1 MNQPKP
7 RPLRP
12 PVAELPVSQVVADF
26 ERDRRS
32 FLRRRR
38 GRTLI
43 GALVFSVLLLASL
56 HQSQFFNSDIGGDP
70 LGRIGAFLARMNP
83 GLAPDA
89 LFLNRAT
96 KGSLASWLYD
106 LPLWLRLGWQT
117 VEMATL
123 GTFIGGVGGLGASFL
138 CARNL
143 MPIPFVR
150 FVVRRGLEMIRA
162 VPELILAL
170 VLVSAFGVGPLAGII
185 TLAISTMGG
194 LGKLFSEINEE
205 VDPRQLEA
213 MDASGAGLFGKIRYG
228 VVPQVLPNYASY
240 LLLRLEGNL
249 AAAAALGI
257 VGAGGIGIE
266 LQRAITYTEFDTYL
280 AILLLMVGLIF
291 VIDIASEAIRHR
303 LIRLGGAQ

>member
-1 MNQPKP
+1 M
-7 RPLRP
+7 
-12 PVAELPVSQVVADF
+12 VADF
-26 ERDRRS
+26 ERDRRA

-38 GRTLI
+38 WETLV
-43 GALVFSVLLLASL
+43 GTLVFSALLFVSFQ
-56 HQSQFFNSDIGGDP
+56 HSQFFNSDIGGDP
-70 LGRIGAFLARMNP
+70 LGRIGDFLGRMSP
-83 GLAPDA
+83 KLTAQALLAD
-89 LFLNRAT
+89 RAT

-106 LPLWLRLGWQT
+106 LPLWLKLGWQT
-117 VEMATL
+117 VEMAV
-123 GTFIGGVGGLGASFL
+123 IGAVVGGTGALFASFL

-143 MPIPFVR
+143 MPIAAVR
-150 FVVRRGLEMIRA
+150 FVVRRGLEMIRTI
-162 VPELILAL
+162 PEIILAL
-170 VLVSAFGVGPLAGII
+170 VLVAAFGVGPLAGII
-185 TLAISTMGG
+185 TLAVSTMGS

-213 MDASGAGLFGKIRYG
+213 MDASGAGLANKIRYG

-249 AAAAALGI
+249 AGAAALGI

-291 VIDIASEAIRHR
+291 LIDIASEAIRHR
-303 LIRLGGAQ
+303 LMRLGSAR

>member
-1 MNQPKP
+1 M
-7 RPLRP
+7 
-12 PVAELPVSQVVADF
+12 VAAF

-38 GRTLI
+38 LEALV
-43 GALVFSVLLLASL
+43 GALIFSVVLLASFQ
-56 HQSQFFNSDIGGDP
+56 HSQFFSADIGGDP
-70 LGRIGAFLARMNP
+70 LGRIGDFLDRMSPKLTP
-83 GLAPDA
+83 GA
-89 LFLNRAT
+89 LLSNRAT
-96 KGSLASWLYD
+96 PGSLASWLYD

-117 VEMATL
+117 VEMAVI
-123 GTFIGGVGGLGASFL
+123 GTVVGGIGALAASFL

-143 MPIPFVR
+143 MPIAPVR
-150 FVVRRGLEMIRA
+150 FVVRRSLETIRTI
-162 VPELILAL
+162 PEIILAL
-170 VLVSAFGVGPLAGII
+170 VLVAAFGVGPLAGVI
-185 TLAISTMGG
+185 TLAVATMGS

-213 MDASGAGLFGKIRYG
+213 MDASGASLAAKIRYG

-249 AAAAALGI
+249 AGAAALGI

-303 LIRLGGAQ
+303 LIRPGGVR